1 MPHICL
7 IRSDIPDGILQV
19 LDLLPNSSQYS
30 LIYDPPPQT
39 KYVNRATNDTVVTTG
54 AGPITTNADYRG
66 LAAYLIDNV
75 ENTGS
80 AGEALTATE
89 ANTIAAALIAR
100 MDSGLPLAEADINS
114 VIQATAAGSGIGIGD
129 STATVEG
136 VLRVLAGAEYLLP
149 VGSTVEDGSN
159 DFVDTPAGAFT
170 EGVFRQTFET
180 GALTISLGEG
190 ELSEFSD
197 SSFVYAES
205 AGAAVAV
212 YADDGT
218 LLS

>member
-7 IRSDIPDGILQV
+7 IRSDIPNGILQV
-19 LDLLPNSSQYS
+19 LDLLPNTSQRS

-39 KYVNRATNDTVVTTG
+39 KYINRAVSDTVVTNG
-54 AGPITTNADYRG
+54 VGPILTSGEYKG
-66 LAAYLIDNV
+66 VAAYLIDNV

-80 AGEALTATE
+80 AGEALLAAD
-89 ANTIAAALIAR
+89 ANTVAAALISR
-100 MDSGLPLAEADINS
+100 MDSGLAMAEADINT
-114 VIQATAAGSGIGIGD
+114 VIGATVAGSGIGLGN
-129 STATVEG
+129 STATVDG

-149 VGSTVEDGSN
+149 SGSEIEDVGNLFAGPVGSFS
-159 DFVDTPAGAFT
+159 

-190 ELSEFSD
+190 ELATFSD

-212 YADDGT
+212 YADDGS

>member
-39 KYVNRATNDTVVTTG
+39 KYVNRVANDTVVTTG
-54 AGPITTNADYRG
+54 AGPITTNADYKG
-66 LAAYLIDNV
+66 LSAYLIDNV

-80 AGEALTATE
+80 AGEALTAAE
-89 ANTIAAALIAR
+89 VATISAALISR
-100 MDSGLPLAEADINS
+100 MDSGLPLAEADINA

-136 VLRVLAGAEYLLP
+136 FLRVLAGAEYLLP
-149 VGSTVEDGSN
+149 VGSTVEDGGN
-159 DFVDTPAGAFT
+159 AFVNTPAGAFT

-190 ELSEFSD
+190 ELATFSD

-212 YADDGT
+212 YADDGS